1 MGYISDNQNSTA
13 RIASAFAHELC
24 NPLQGIRS
32 LIEVLHREG
41 GHGAGMTRKL
51 ERVEDGMNRLACVL
65 DAFRATYEN
74 LPRPADQVLVDGL
87 LDQIAQAVR
96 RGGATISIEHDIPKQ
111 TMVFALAPELATLIG
126 HALIDH
132 AHPPVH
138 IEVRALRTT
147 SIVSIQCETTSS
159 TPLAMPW
166 IEATRRDGLTGLPV
180 LVDEITHQS
189 GGEASFRYDDFG
201 LRAVRVD
208 LPIQP

>member
-1 MGYISDNQNSTA
+1 MGYVSKNQHSTA
-13 RIASAFAHELC
+13 RITSAFAHELC

-32 LIEVLHREG
+32 LIEVLQREA
-41 GHGAGMTRKL
+41 GHEAGMTRKL
-51 ERVEDGMNRLACVL
+51 ERVENGMNRLAGVL

-74 LPRPADQVLVDGL
+74 LPRPADQVSAEGL
-87 LDQIAQAVR
+87 LDQIMQTIKR
-96 RGGATISIEHDIPKQ
+96 SGATASIEHDIPEHTQ
-111 TMVFALAPELATLIG
+111 VMAFAPELATLIS

-138 IEVRALRTT
+138 IEIRAVHTDST
-147 SIVSIQCETTSS
+147 VSIQCETTSS

-166 IEATRRDGLTGLPV
+166 VEATRRDGLTGLPV

-208 LPIQP
+208 LPTQI

>member
-1 MGYISDNQNSTA
+1 MGYISENQYSTA
-13 RIASAFAHELC
+13 RITSAFAHELC

-32 LIEVLHREG
+32 LIEALQRDA
-41 GHGAGMTRKL
+41 GHEAGMTRRL
-51 ERVEDGMNRLACVL
+51 ERVEDGMNRLAGIL

-74 LPRPADQVLVDGL
+74 LPRPADQVTVDGL
-87 LDQIAQAVR
+87 LDQLAQATR
-96 RGGATISIEHDIPKQ
+96 RGGATISIEHNIPEQ
-111 TMVFALAPELATLIG
+111 TLVLAFAPELATLIG

-132 AHPPVH
+132 AHPPVQ
-138 IEVRALRTT
+138 IEVRALHTA
-147 SIVSIQCETTSS
+147 SIVSIQCETISG
-159 TPLAMPW
+159 TPLVLPW
-166 IEATRRDGLTGLPV
+166 IEATRHDGLTGLPV